1 MKHYDHL
8 EVKKEAGSFLVD
20 VKVLRID
27 FLKAFF
33 TGKLTIKLDSAQA
46 AGVSNKLYT
55 KKKYTKIIKKV
66 EPLNS

>member
-8 EVKKEAGSFLVD
+8 EVKKEAGSFFVD

-33 TGKLTIKLDSAQA
+33 IGKLTIKLDSSQA

-55 KKKYTKIIKKV
+55 KKKYPKTTKKV
-66 EPLNS
+66 DPLYS